1 MGGREEPGLRRA
13 PDARENVSGG
23 RGALLRAV
31 TSAAGAVER
40 RAERPLPT
48 APPCGG
54 ERGAEGWRTDRPSVC
69 PSVRP
74 SGWNAR
80 PGLREGNGALRS
92 RCPAVA
98 AGGTAP
104 WLEQATSE
112 HSVNVRVPLP
122 LPQTHP

>member
-54 ERGAEGWRTDRPSVC
+54 ERGAEGWRTDRPPVRLSVC
-69 PSVRP
+69 PSV
-74 SGWNAR
+74 GMECKAR
-80 PGLREGNGALRS
+80 
-92 RCPAVA
+92 A
-98 AGGTAP
+98 AGGERRP
-104 WLEQATSE
+104 Q
-112 HSVNVRVPLP
+112 VPLSCGGCWR
-122 LPQTHP
+122 HSAVVGAGDF